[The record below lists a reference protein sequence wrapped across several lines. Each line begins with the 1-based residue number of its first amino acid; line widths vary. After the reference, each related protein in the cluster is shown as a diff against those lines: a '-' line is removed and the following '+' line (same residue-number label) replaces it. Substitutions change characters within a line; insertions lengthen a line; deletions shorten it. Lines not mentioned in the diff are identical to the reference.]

1 MARDPENMI
10 SKGKLHE
17 SRKNRKNTGEKRRND
32 NNLQIH
38 TYKEAAKRKGQ
49 LY

>member
-1 MARDPENMI
+1 MNQ
-10 SKGKLHE
+10 GKN
-17 SRKNRKNTGEKRRND
+17 KKNTGEKRRND
-32 NNLQIH
+32 NNLQTH